1 MKQEEKKLTFVFVY
15 TFFQPPKLPLPN
27 IEMTL
32 KRYLDAVETFT
43 PPDQF
48 SATSKLV
55 QDFLDDQQ
63 KVKAIM
69 DLLRQKENKEESW
82 VSYMYSHSM

>member
-1 MKQEEKKLTFVFVY
+1 MFLY
-15 TFFQPPKLPLPN
+15 THFFQPPKLPLPN

-82 VSYMYSHSM
+82 VSYMYSNSMPRSF